1 MPRIAENRAP
11 AQPTTP
17 LQQERCDR
25 ALAAAARLGALH
37 GLEHVQMQEVAAEAG
52 LAIGTLYRYYPSKH
66 HLFAGV
72 LSRNVSAL
80 RPSTPPSPPADPP
93 AAVADFMA
101 AACRSMLRHPRLARA
116 MINSVNAVRSGGT
129 GETDTTMRDRI
140 VHVAG
145 ITAPTEG
152 DLRLARLVE
161 QCAYGVLTWAI
172 AGESTAAEAE
182 ADLRRACLLLC
193 AGWGDRSRGEV
204 LGAFVVAEEGVAVR

>member
-1 MPRIAENRAP
+1 MPRIPDGRPP

-72 LSRNVSAL
+72 LTRNVGAL
-80 RPSTPPSPPADPP
+80 RRAPAPTPPADP
-93 AAVADFMA
+93 AEAVADFMT
-101 AACRSMLRHPRLARA
+101 AACRSMLRRPRLARA
-116 MINSVNAVRSGGT
+116 MINSVNAVHSDSGA
-129 GETDTTMRDRI
+129 EPDTTMRDRI
-140 VHVAG
+140 IEVAG
-145 ITAPTEG
+145 IGVPTEA

-161 QCAYGVLTWAI
+161 QCTYGVLTWAV
-172 AGESTAAEAE
+172 AGQVSAAEAE

-193 AGWGDRSRGEV
+193 AGWADGSRT
-204 LGAFVVAEEGVAVR
+204 